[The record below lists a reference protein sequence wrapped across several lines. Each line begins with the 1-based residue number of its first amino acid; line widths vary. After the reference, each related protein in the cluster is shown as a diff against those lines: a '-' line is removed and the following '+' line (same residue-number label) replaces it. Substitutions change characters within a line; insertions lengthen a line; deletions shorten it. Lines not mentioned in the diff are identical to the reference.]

1 MKAKKNKR
9 LRLFFITV
17 VILSIFIILIGCPTD
32 ITPDDGS
39 GSDDGSD
46 NDGSDNDGSDDDDSD
61 DPVAATGVTIS
72 RSSAYLCRGYS
83 HQLTAAVEP
92 PDADDV
98 SVSWEST
105 DTTLATVSSN
115 GLVEADLSNTG
126 TVDINVT
133 TNDGGFSDT
142 CEVTVTYPGDTITY
156 ENGIGFTMMFVPGK
170 TFYKEGYEWDYGWGP
185 SYHDPV
191 ETVVSDPYWIA
202 ETEVTYE
209 LWYMV
214 REWAENGTGSAEG
227 EGEYSFANQGREG
240 SSGEDGVG
248 PLDTPDEP
256 VTNINWR
263 DAMIFCNALTEA
275 YNANNG
281 TDEDLECVY
290 YEDENYA
297 DPFRDAS
304 DDEEILDDPGGM
316 DNPYVKE
323 DADGFRL
330 LSSDEWNLA
339 ARFIVDSNKDGDV
352 IDAEE
357 YYPGTHASGA
367 DKDYDGSGSGDL
379 DGDGIED
386 EVTGDVAVYNAAG
399 TSEVKSLGV
408 NSANALGLYDMSGNV
423 WEWSYTKATN
433 KDSKM
438 RHGGGYK
445 KETSDWMQIGKFV
458 TSKPWYEDDFIGLRL
473 GRSPSQ

>member
-1 MKAKKNKR
+1 MKTKKNKR
-9 LRLFFITV
+9 IRLFFITI

-32 ITPDDGS
+32 ITTDGDS
-39 GSDDGSD
+39 VSTPAEDSGSEDSSEEGSDDGS
-46 NDGSDNDGSDDDDSD
+46 DDDSD
-61 DPVAATGVTIS
+61 DPVAVTGVTIS
-72 RSSAYLCRGYS
+72 RSSAYLCGGYS
-83 HQLTAAVEP
+83 HQLSAVVEP
-92 PDADDV
+92 SDADDA
-98 SVSWEST
+98 SVTWEST

-126 TVDINVT
+126 TVDITVT
-133 TNDGGFSDT
+133 TGDGGFSDT

-170 TFYKEGYEWDYGWGP
+170 NFYRGGYDGDLWDP
-185 SYHDPV
+185 PPV
-191 ETVVSDPYWIA
+191 ETVVSEAYWIA

-214 REWAENGTGSAEG
+214 REWAEN
-227 EGEYSFANQGREG
+227 EGEYSFAHQGREG
-240 SSGEDGVG
+240 SDGEDGVE

-290 YEDENYA
+290 YEDENYS
-297 DPFRDAS
+297 DPFRDAA
-304 DDEEILDDPGGM
+304 DDEELLDDPGGM

-330 LSSDEWNLA
+330 LSSDEWELA

-367 DKDYDGSGSGDL
+367 DKDFDGSGSGDL

-386 EVTGDVAVYNAAG
+386 EVTGDVAVYNAAV
-399 TSEVKSLGV
+399 TSEVKSLRG

-423 WEWSYTKATN
+423 WEWSYTTYTN
-433 KDSKM
+433 NSKC
-438 RHGGGYK
+438 RHGGGYE
-445 KETSDWMQIGKFV
+445 KETSDWMQIGKSV
-458 TSKPWYEDDFIGLRL
+458 TSKPWYEDVFIGLRL
-473 GRSPSQ
+473 GRSLSQ